1 VTHLQNLSDDEF
13 LELVKL
19 HSTSLA
25 GVLNALA
32 EMRLVGEMLSREAT
46 RRAHRTAAVPA
57 QVQAELRA
65 ILDKSW

>member
-1 VTHLQNLSDDEF
+1 MTHLQNLSDDEF

-19 HSTSLA
+19 HSASLA

-46 RRAHRTAAVPA
+46 RRAHR
-57 QVQAELRA
+57 LSL
-65 ILDKSW
+65 IHI